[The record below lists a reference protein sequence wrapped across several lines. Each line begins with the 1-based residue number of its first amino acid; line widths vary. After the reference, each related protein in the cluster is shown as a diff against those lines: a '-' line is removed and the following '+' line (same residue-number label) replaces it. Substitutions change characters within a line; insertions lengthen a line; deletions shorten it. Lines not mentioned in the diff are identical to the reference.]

1 MALMERVKIEKIVS
15 GGLGLGSYRG
25 KAVFVPFVLP
35 NEEVSV
41 AVTQEKTS
49 FLMARPVE
57 ILTASADRQTPVCP
71 YFGVC
76 GGCHYQ
82 MVSYETELALK
93 KQVIL
98 EAFHRI
104 GGISLDPEFIF
115 VPSARTLH
123 YRNRCV
129 LNRNSSTTWAY
140 RIGKSHDFVEIQ
152 SCCLV
157 EEPINRVI
165 GESNIKTQG
174 DYILRSNFQGRIFTY
189 PREKGREGRGTTYLE
204 EAAGITLPVTGS
216 VFFQVNRS
224 LIALWLETIRDFLLS
239 DNVPGSSAVELY
251 SGTGLIS
258 LYLEKHTNFG
268 SFFCFEDDPLS
279 VRLGIKAIQL
289 NQSEKVKFINL
300 PSERADKQARVI
312 IANPPRSG
320 MSSEARANLIRL
332 NPLTIIYSSCNP
344 DTAARDA
351 AFFEKHG
358 FHIAQVRAFDFFPR
372 TCHCEIVLMLRR

>member
-1 MALMERVKIEKIVS
+1 MERVKINKIVS

-35 NEEVSV
+35 DEEVDV
-41 AVTQEKTS
+41 AVTQEKKS
-49 FLMARPVE
+49 FLMAKAVE
-57 ILTASADRQTPVCP
+57 IVTASADRQTPVCP

-82 MVSYETELALK
+82 MMAYETELALK

-98 EAFHRI
+98 EAFRRI
-104 GGISLDPEFIF
+104 GGISLDPEFIL
-115 VPSARTLH
+115 VPSAKMLS

-129 LNRNSSTTWAY
+129 LHRTSSATWAY

-157 EEPINRVI
+157 EETINKVI
-165 GESNIKTQG
+165 AESTMSTQG
-174 DYILRSNFQGRIFTY
+174 DYILRSNFQGRSFTY
-189 PREKGREGRGTTYLE
+189 PRVKGRGAKATTYLE
-204 EAAGITLPVTGS
+204 EAAGITLVLTGS

-224 LIALWLETIRDFLLS
+224 LIALWLETIREFLLS
-239 DNVPGSSAVELY
+239 EGVPGSSVVELY

-258 LYLEKHTNFG
+258 LYLEKHTDFG
-268 SFFCFEDDPLS
+268 RFFCFEDDPLS

-289 NQSEKVKFINL
+289 NQSRKIKFINL
-300 PSERADKQARVI
+300 PSEKADKQAGVA

-320 MSSEARANLIRL
+320 MSYAARANLIRL

-358 FHIAQVRAFDFFPR
+358 FHITQVRAFDFFPR
-372 TCHCEIVLMLRR
+372 TCHCEIVLKLKR